1 MSRKRYNKPTN
12 PEVEKE
18 YKDMDLVNET
28 NEEEVIEEKD
38 TETFLKDVE
47 KAAANPNNK
56 QIDIE
61 LTVDAFIRKEP
72 DNGAKIL
79 SVSKLL
85 PEDKKYVPESL
96 PGYGLAYIKK
106 GTIVHCYEMD
116 NGWYRLPSGYIF
128 NAEVKRDPNT
138 NRLINISGSNGL
150 SRIED
155 VKKNF

>member
-18 YKDMDLVNET
+18 YKDMDLVNEA

-38 TETFLKDVE
+38 TETFLKNVE
-47 KAAANPNNK
+47 KAAVNSSNK
-56 QIDIE
+56 QIDVK

-72 DNGAKIL
+72 ENGSKII

-85 PEDKKYVPESL
+85 PEDKKYVPEAL

-128 NAEVKRDPNT
+128 NAKVKRDPNT
-138 NRLINISGSNGL
+138 DRLINISGSNGL

>member
-28 NEEEVIEEKD
+28 NEEIIEEKD
-38 TETFLKDVE
+38 TEAFLKDVE
-47 KAAANPNNK
+47 KAATNPDNK

-72 DNGAKIL
+72 DNSSKIL

-128 NAEVKRDPNT
+128 NAKVKRDLNID
-138 NRLINISGSNGL
+138 RLINISGSNGL

-155 VKKNF
+155 IKKNF

>member
-28 NEEEVIEEKD
+28 NEEVIEEKD

-47 KAAANPNNK
+47 KVAVNSSNK

-72 DNGAKIL
+72 DNSARII

-85 PEDKKYVPESL
+85 PEDKKYVPEFL

-116 NGWYRLPSGYIF
+116 NGWYRLASGYIF
-128 NAEVKRDPNT
+128 NAEVKRDPNIG
-138 NRLINISGSNGL
+138 RLINISGSNGL